1 MGINMRLQLPQTVG
15 QQDPTVETGMPL
27 IANCKD
33 FDNGRATYGAGNRSG
48 LVSGIIAS
56 QIIYGGVSDAV
67 KRSACPPDSVTVGHV
82 VVVKVVLQFLNDNPA
97 KLNLWRQL
105 GDATSRA
112 GIPCRQSKPAL
123 KRPAGATKGKVASH
137 SDADLVMGAPHQAFP
152 CPSAN

>member
-1 MGINMRLQLPQTVG
+1 MRLQLPQTVG

-33 FDNGRATYGAGNRSG
+33 FDAHGASITGATQQKVASHNGRATYGAGYSSG
-48 LVSGIIAS
+48 LISGIIDL
-56 QIIYGGVSDAV
+56 QIIYGGVPDAV

-97 KLNLWRQL
+97 KVNR
-105 GDATSRA
+105 
-112 GIPCRQSKPAL
+112 
-123 KRPAGATKGKVASH
+123 
-137 SDADLVMGAPHQAFP
+137 SDAELVMGALHQAFP